1 MTFSLETII
10 TLCLAIAPALTA
22 IIGVIT
28 AVVKL
33 IKSGKSNAQEI
44 GEKIDMVRVGYESE
58 IRDLRATCNTLIEQN
73 IQLKQQQAKLLR
85 KISHIMEVE
94 E

>member
-1 MTFSLETII
+1 MTFTLETII
-10 TLCLAIAPALTA
+10 ALCLAIAPALTA

-33 IKSGKSNAQEI
+33 VKSGKANAQEI
-44 GEKIDMVRVGYESE
+44 GEKIDMVRVSYESE

-85 KISHIMEVE
+85 KISHVMEVE